1 MEELNNILFQFI
13 SKQLADELI
22 RQGHRLTGAL
32 INSFDTKIKK
42 TVDKTTIDFI
52 MLIYGR
58 ALNDGIPPERIPYT
72 VGGPPRGG
80 KSKYIQGLI
89 DFALKKFT
97 LDKKR
102 ATSIAFAIARKQ
114 KEKGYPLTGKIR
126 FIDNVLDADMDE
138 IQNLISMYYETI
150 LEELI
155 KEYLNFE

>member
-72 VGGPPRGG
+72 VGGQPRGG

-114 KEKGYPLTGKIR
+114 KKKGYPLTGKIR

>member
-22 RQGHRLTGAL
+22 RQGHKLTGAL

-72 VGGPPRGG
+72 VGGQPRGG